1 MNYTSLKDI
10 TNEILESKKYRAQI
24 RETTPTT
31 TVDGMNVKYTYSI
44 TNLQGQD
51 VCSVCIYITDDMV
64 EPRYKLRD
72 RPNKD
77 KETSSVPLFIILSVF
92 TRNDH
97 RGKYLALLLLIYAI
111 SDLKTLETQPTDGE
125 IQLIYNKVQHALL
138 DDCSDSS
145 TILDKNI
152 YHCLGFFPIGEISLD
167 YTNTCVTCKSED
179 KGRLKLSGPEKQA
192 NLENFQQRAS
202 DAIIK
207 IVKNQYIDELVQTIT
222 TKQVQNITVE
232 QDKVNKVDIVEY
244 LKYSVAKIPNTFTDQ
259 SLSILKDEIGGNILT
274 KIGEIKTQQDYITYK
289 YNKDEINKTE
299 TDDNTTLLFKDIKD
313 AAKKL
318 GALQKLL
325 QLYLDIEVV
334 DSMETGIGGKK
345 ASRKKYRKSR
355 KKSRNRRTRR
365 K

>member
-1 MNYTSLKDI
+1 MDYTSLKDI
-10 TNEILESKKYRAQI
+10 TNEILESKKYRTPS
-24 RETTPTT
+24 RTNTPTT

-51 VCSVCIYITDDMV
+51 VCSVCIYITDDIV
-64 EPRYKLRD
+64 EPRYKLRY

-77 KETSSVPLFIILSVF
+77 DTPPVPLFIILSVF
-92 TRNDH
+92 THDDH

-111 SDLKTLETQPTDGE
+111 SDLKTQPTYHE
-125 IQLIYNKVQHALL
+125 IQHALL

-152 YHCLGFFPIGEISLD
+152 YHCLGFFPIGEISLQCH
-167 YTNTCVTCKSED
+167 NTCSED
-179 KGRLKLSGPEKQA
+179 RLKLSGPEKQA
-192 NLENFQQRAS
+192 NLENFEQRAS

-222 TKQVQNITVE
+222 DK
-232 QDKVNKVDIVEY
+232 QDKQDIVEY
-244 LKYSVAKIPNTFTDQ
+244 LKYSVAKIPNTFTQQ
-259 SLSILKDEIGGNILT
+259 SLSPLKEKIGEYIRT
-274 KIGEIKTQQDYITYK
+274 KIGETKTQQEYITYEF
-289 YNKDEINKTE
+289 NKAEP
-299 TDDNTTLLFKDIKD
+299 DDNTTLLFKDIKD
-313 AAKKL
+313 AAKKQV
-318 GALQKLL
+318 ALKELL
-325 QLYLDIEVV
+325 QLYLGIEVV
-334 DSMETGIGGKK
+334 DSMKTEIGGKK

>member
-1 MNYTSLKDI
+1 MNYTSLKII
-10 TNEILESKKYRAQI
+10 TKEILESKKYRTPS
-24 RETTPTT
+24 RTNTPTT

-51 VCSVCIYITDDMV
+51 VCSVCIYITDDIV

-92 TRNDH
+92 THDDH

-111 SDLKTLETQPTDGE
+111 SDLKTLKTRPTDGE
-125 IQLIYNKVQHALL
+125 IQLTYDKVQHALL

-192 NLENFQQRAS
+192 NLENFEQRAR

-222 TKQVQNITVE
+222 TKQVQNITDE
-232 QDKVNKVDIVEY
+232 QDKVDIVEY
-244 LKYSVAKIPNTFTDQ
+244 LKYSVAKIQITFTQQ
-259 SLSILKDEIGGNILT
+259 SLIPLKEEIKECIRTEIG
-274 KIGEIKTQQDYITYK
+274 KIETQQEYITYEF
-289 YNKDEINKTE
+289 NKAEP
-299 TDDNTTLLFKDIKD
+299 DDNTTLLFKDIKD
-313 AAKKL
+313 AAEKL

-325 QLYLDIEVV
+325 QLYLGIEVV
-334 DSMETGIGGKK
+334 DSMELGGKK